1 MILTCLLLMFVKSF
15 PSAIFCSA
23 LFGLGYGP
31 FISVEFAML
40 MDVLPR
46 GEDAARDMSLWH
58 AALVLPQIVATPVAG
73 AVRDFVQPFSGVV
86 GVECLGYKVIFGVC
100 VVYFLGQE
108 RRLNTREQTWLT

>member
-1 MILTCLLLMFVKSF
+1 MMLVKSF
-15 PSAIFCSA
+15 ASAILCSA

-58 AALVLPQIVATPVAG
+58 AALVLPQIVATPLAG
-73 AVRDFVQPFSGVV
+73 AVRDLVQPFSAAV

-100 VVYFLGQE
+100 VTYFVGGVLVT
-108 RRLNTREQTWLT
+108 RRIDGIR